1 MVVISEF
8 VNFSSSD
15 TTTTSTI
22 IVLYAIVQ
30 MVSQIIV
37 AKGYNVRVVSERV
50 FPEIHL
56 KKTSY
61 LNITTYSE
69 NRVSVIPH

>member
-1 MVVISEF
+1 MVVICEF

-15 TTTTSTI
+15 TTTTTI

-30 MVSQIIV
+30 MMSQIIV
-37 AKGYNVRVVSERV
+37 AKGYNVRVVSERL
-50 FPEIHL
+50 FAEIHL
-56 KKTSY
+56 KNTSY